1 MVVFRQFNG
10 VAPTSYIKLFRPK
23 GDRKQKGHLV
33 RIDRK
38 DAIPVFRVPLDARR
52 EYEDKIIVEV
62 AAKES
67 VQLTQSG
74 DPQ

>member
-1 MVVFRQFNG
+1 M
-10 VAPTSYIKLFRPK
+10 APTNYVKLFRPK
-23 GDRKQKGHLV
+23 GERKHNGHLI

-62 AAKES
+62 AAKEN
-67 VQLTQSG
+67 VQLNQPG